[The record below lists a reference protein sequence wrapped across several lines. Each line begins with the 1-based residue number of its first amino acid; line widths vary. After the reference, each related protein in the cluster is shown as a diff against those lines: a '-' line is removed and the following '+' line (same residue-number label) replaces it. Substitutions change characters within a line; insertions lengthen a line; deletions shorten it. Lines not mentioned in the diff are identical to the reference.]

1 MKGKAKA
8 KAKAKESSG
17 HEERDMILKRTK
29 IAGILYEV
37 SDPELPGIS
46 IVDLGM
52 VVDIF
57 PEEDHWHVM
66 LATTYSG
73 CPAIDVIP
81 MIVRTAFED
90 AGVMDVKVSMGISPP
105 WSTDWISE
113 DGKAKLLAYG
123 IAPPNGSPSLHD
135 EGKPKHCPQCGSS
148 HTSLISFYGSTPCK
162 ASYKCE
168 TCQEPFEYFKCF

>member
-1 MKGKAKA
+1 MIKSNPN
-8 KAKAKESSG
+8 ESITTISSTQ
-17 HEERDMILKRTK
+17 EERDKILERKE
-29 IAGILYEV
+29 IASILYEV

-57 PEEDHWHVM
+57 PEEDHWHVL

-113 DGKAKLLAYG
+113 VGKEKL
-123 IAPPNGSPSLHD
+123 
-135 EGKPKHCPQCGSS
+135 
-148 HTSLISFYGSTPCK
+148 
-162 ASYKCE
+162 
-168 TCQEPFEYFKCF
+168 